1 MGNRFRRG
9 KKAGIPVIIVDRNIA
24 TERTDLFLTHIG
36 SSFKAQGGRAGLYV
50 SNYYQKKRRSP

>member
-36 SSFKAQGGRAGLYV
+36 SSFKAQGDEQAYMSRIIIK
-50 SNYYQKKRRSP
+50 KKRRSP